1 MVIMIKKKTTFTM
14 LRTVCKEGLHLL
26 FFFLQFLVL
35 PCLFLF
41 CTIMCFY
48 LLVYFFLIQKLMNVF
63 VDYTNAALMRFATI
77 LKVHIIAHA
86 NMDSREMDENVE
98 VDIGFNS
105 NYVMKK

>member
-1 MVIMIKKKTTFTM
+1 M
-14 LRTVCKEGLHLL
+14 LIVFFFYSRWCIHV
-26 FFFLQFLVL
+26 FFFLYDNLVFIYW
-35 PCLFLF
+35 C
-41 CTIMCFY
+41 I
-48 LLVYFFLIQKLMNVF
+48 FFLIQKLMNVF

>member
-1 MVIMIKKKTTFTM
+1 
-14 LRTVCKEGLHLL
+14 
-26 FFFLQFLVL
+26 
-35 PCLFLF
+35 
-41 CTIMCFY
+41 
-48 LLVYFFLIQKLMNVF
+48 MNVF

-105 NYVMKK
+105 NYVMKNEAYICKLSTKES